1 MIRDSRQPVEAH
13 FHVVS
18 DFRREIYDD
27 SLAHP
32 VEGIDGIGGIGGP
45 ISAGG
50 TARGRAM
57 DSRPSGLDGQA
68 RPAGQT

>member
-18 DFRREIYDD
+18 DFRREIYDN

-32 VEGIDGIGGIGGP
+32 IEIEGHGWNRPPGVLGKLPWRLPEAPAPLRVTNGDL
-45 ISAGG
+45 SA
-50 TARGRAM
+50 
-57 DSRPSGLDGQA
+57 S
-68 RPAGQT
+68 